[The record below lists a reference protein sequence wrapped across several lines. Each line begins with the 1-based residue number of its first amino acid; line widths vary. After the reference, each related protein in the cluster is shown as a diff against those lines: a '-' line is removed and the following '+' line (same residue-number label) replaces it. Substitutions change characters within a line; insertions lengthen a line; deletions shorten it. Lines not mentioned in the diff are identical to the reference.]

1 MQTGIVYLVGA
12 GPGDPGLLT
21 LKGKV
26 CLEKA
31 DVVIYDALA
40 NESLLNYL
48 QPQAKRIYVGKKA
61 GQHTMKQDDINALLV
76 ESARQY
82 AHVVRLKGGD
92 PFVFGRG
99 GEEAQVLADNQIPFE
114 IVPGVTAG
122 IAVPAYSGIPVT
134 HRDTATSVAFVT
146 GHESPDKTEEDA
158 QVDWQRIARSCDTLV
173 IYMGVKNLPYI
184 AQELR
189 TAGLPD
195 DTPAAVICDG
205 AYPVQR
211 TLTGTL
217 QTIVTQAQ
225 EQNMRPP
232 AIIVVGQVVKLRDS
246 LAWFEQRPLFGQTV
260 VVTRNADADAKLT
273 TLLEEQ
279 GAQVLHF
286 PTIEIV
292 ERTPNPDLEQAM
304 QRFAD
309 YDWLIFTSGN
319 AVRIFFQQLLTGNR
333 DTRALHNLKIAAIG
347 KPTAEQ
353 LQIYHLHA
361 DFVPDQ
367 FTSEQLIAGLLTQRI
382 GTNTRIL
389 FPCSNLS
396 NPQIAEQFRQAGA
409 IIDVIPVYETR
420 LSTPEAKKVDELK
433 TMLQHGQV
441 SWITFTSSSTVH
453 NFVQLAGQAFLAEYG
468 ERISAASIGPVTT
481 ATLEEYGLRPRVTA
495 SEHTYHGL
503 NNAITEYLRH

>member
-1 MQTGIVYLVGA
+1 MQTGTVYLVGA

-21 LKGKV
+21 LKGKA

-31 DVVIYDALA
+31 DIVIYDALA

-48 QPQAKRIYVGKKA
+48 QPQAKRVYVGKKA

-99 GEEAQVLADNQIPFE
+99 GEEALVLAENQIPFE

-158 QVDWQRIARSCDTLV
+158 QVDWQRMARSCDTLV

-184 AQELR
+184 VQELK

-195 DTPAAVICDG
+195 DTPVAVICDG
-205 AYPVQR
+205 TYPAQR

-217 QTIVTQAQ
+217 QTIASQAQ
-225 EQNMRPP
+225 EQNVKPP
-232 AIIVVGQVVKLRDS
+232 AMIVVGSVVKLHDS
-246 LAWFEQRPLFGQTV
+246 LSWFEQRPLFGQTI
-260 VVTRNADADAKLT
+260 VVTRNADADARLT
-273 TLLEEQ
+273 NLLEDQ

-292 ERTPNPDLEQAM
+292 EGIPNPDMEQAM
-304 QRFAD
+304 QQLAS

-319 AVRIFFQQLLTGNR
+319 AVRIFFQQLLTDNR
-333 DTRALHNLKIAAIG
+333 DIRALHDLKIAAIG

-353 LQIYHLHA
+353 LQTYHLHA

-367 FTSEQLIAGLLTQRI
+367 FTSEQLVAGMLAQRI

-396 NPQIAEQFRQAGA
+396 NPHIAEQFRQAGA
-409 IIDVIPVYETR
+409 TIDVLPVYETR

-433 TMLQHGQV
+433 SLIQHGQV

-453 NFVQLAGQAFLAEYG
+453 NFVQLVGQEFLAEYH
-468 ERISAASIGPVTT
+468 ERIPAASIGPVTT

-495 SEHTYHGL
+495 SKHTYQGL
-503 NNAITEYLRH
+503 VNAMRGDE

>member
-1 MQTGIVYLVGA
+1 MQAGTVYLVGA

-21 LKGKV
+21 LKGKT

-31 DVVIYDALA
+31 DIVIYDALA

-48 QPQAKRIYVGKKA
+48 QPHAKRVYVGKKA
-61 GQHTMKQDDINALLV
+61 GQHTMQQDDINALLV

-99 GEEAQVLADNQIPFE
+99 GEEALVLAEHQIPFE

-158 QVDWQRIARSCDTLV
+158 QVDWQHIARSCDTLV

-184 AQELR
+184 VQELR

-205 AYPVQR
+205 TYPAQR

-225 EQNMRPP
+225 EQNVKPP
-232 AIIVVGQVVKLRDS
+232 AMIVVGQVVKLRAS
-246 LAWFEQRPLFGQTV
+246 LTWFEQRPLFGQTV
-260 VVTRNADADAKLT
+260 VVTRNADADARLT

-279 GAQVLHF
+279 GAEVFHF
-286 PTIEIV
+286 PSIEIV

-304 QRFAD
+304 QQLAD

-319 AVRIFFQQLLTGNR
+319 GVRIFFQQLLTANR
-333 DTRALHNLKIAAIG
+333 DIRALHTLKIATIG

-353 LQIYHLHA
+353 LQTYHLHA

-367 FTSEQLIAGLLTQRI
+367 FTSEQFVAGMLAQRI
-382 GTNTRIL
+382 GTHARIL

-420 LSTPEAKKVDELK
+420 LSTPEAKKLDELK
-433 TMLQHGQV
+433 RMIQHGQI

-453 NFVQLAGQAFLAEYG
+453 NFVQLVGQEFLAEQR
-468 ERISAASIGPVTT
+468 EKIPAASIGPVTT
-481 ATLEEYGLRPRVTA
+481 ATLEEYGIHPRVTA
-495 SEHTYHGL
+495 SEHTYQGL
-503 NNAITEYLRH
+503 SHAIIAYLQR